1 MNRVTINELSNL
13 GDKIMFTSI
22 FEPTLHPSYQ
32 ATINELFQCISESIS
47 PNNIKLYAYRIG
59 SGCFHVLKLDDQL
72 EITLMEGKVDIP
84 DRNNCLDYIRVGH
97 MEVIVMDSI
106 DITYFIATFVNH
118 FKSINENLM
127 FSLVHP

>member
-13 GDKIMFTSI
+13 GDKIMFTFI

-32 ATINELFQCISESIS
+32 ATINELLQCISESIF

-84 DRNNCLDYIRVGH
+84 DRNTCLDYIRVRH

-106 DITYFIATFVNH
+106 DITYFIAAFVNH
-118 FKSINENLM
+118 FKSINENLT